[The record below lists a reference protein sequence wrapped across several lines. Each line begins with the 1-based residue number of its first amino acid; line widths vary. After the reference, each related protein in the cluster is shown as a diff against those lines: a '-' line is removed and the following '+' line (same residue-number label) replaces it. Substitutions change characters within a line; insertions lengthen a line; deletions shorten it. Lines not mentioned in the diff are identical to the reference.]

1 MLNRPFIYQQTN
13 LQAHMIKQ
21 ILNIR
26 TNLKNKFESLF
37 PKTEL
42 DQILDKTGKIIKISE
57 LSQINR
63 ELESQDPFVS
73 STYELQSIKGFN
85 RKKSKN
91 E

>member
-1 MLNRPFIYQQTN
+1 
-13 LQAHMIKQ
+13 MIKQ

-63 ELESQDPFVS
+63 ELEYQDPFGS

>member
-1 MLNRPFIYQQTN
+1 
-13 LQAHMIKQ
+13 MIKQ

-26 TNLKNKFESLF
+26 TNLKNNFEGLL

-42 DQILDKTGKIIKISE
+42 DQILDKTGKIINISE

-63 ELESQDPFVS
+63 ELDSQDPFGS
-73 STYELQSIKGFN
+73 SIFELQSGKGFN

-91 E
+91 EYK